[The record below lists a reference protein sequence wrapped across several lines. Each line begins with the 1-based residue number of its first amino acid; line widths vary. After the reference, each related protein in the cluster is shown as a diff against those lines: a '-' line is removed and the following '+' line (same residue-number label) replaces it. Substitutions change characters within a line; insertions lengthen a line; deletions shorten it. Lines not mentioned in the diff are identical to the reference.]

1 MIEGVVSRRMD
12 VEEALRRSG
21 RLKPLQFTFAPPN
34 RLMRVL
40 GSIAEVDIR
49 SLTRGSAHG
58 QPRIISYETVHK
70 ARFPAPRARGGRR
83 FASFD
88 VCQRRAHFAARGF
101 PSCLTRG

>member
-49 SLTRGSAHG
+49 SLTRGSAQASHG
-58 QPRIISYETVHK
+58 LSPMRRCTK
-70 ARFPAPRARGGRR
+70 PAFR
-83 FASFD
+83 
-88 VCQRRAHFAARGF
+88 RRAPAGAGVLLLLTYVNDGPTSRREDF
-101 PSCLTRG
+101 PRV